1 MWGATMPDACS
12 NAIMLIAK
20 GKIGLGE
27 DSNAGMPY
35 VSVDMR
41 ETNDALEEAIR
52 GLESESPADVAKNSP
67 VMGYQLDDQ
76 PDSLRYYDHESK
88 QVKQTDV
95 KFSQKHGC
103 SAGNNWDR
111 AIWRTDDDGSLSVDW
126 GMSFASVITEAGDG
140 VSFNLVGTTM
150 SNSALVSAWETM
162 GQSYYGVYETV
173 GLNESTQGTDAT
185 RVIDETGATR
195 PVHAT
200 GSTGDTVHVMAYSH
214 SEDWKE

>member
-76 PDSLRYYDHESK
+76 PDSLRYHDHESK

-103 SAGNNWDR
+103 SAGNNRDR
-111 AIWRTDDDGSLSVDW
+111 AIWRTDDV
-126 GMSFASVITEAGDG
+126 AY
-140 VSFNLVGTTM
+140 
-150 SNSALVSAWETM
+150 
-162 GQSYYGVYETV
+162 QS
-173 GLNESTQGTDAT
+173 
-185 RVIDETGATR
+185 TGACR
-195 PVHAT
+195 SPL
-200 GSTGDTVHVMAYSH
+200 
-214 SEDWKE
+214 